1 MIVRSRGQPVCQ
13 CTLSCR
19 SRSAGLSRYRHRCT
33 AKMHTLI
40 RAPRYYATRTREGER
55 WPKVV
60 RCFRRGNRT
69 GWRRSEHEIRFP
81 TVSRHTVPWHII
93 LYGRTTRSTI
103 INEHRFD
110 SNNRCSVNKVL
121 DYFFII
127 PRGVLYMLSTYNVS
141 ILFSQKH
148 VEVYNALAFRP
159 VYSCE
164 LDSRVSQT
172 LLVQVDKKTQL

>member
-1 MIVRSRGQPVCQ
+1 M
-13 CTLSCR
+13 
-19 SRSAGLSRYRHRCT
+19 
-33 AKMHTLI
+33 
-40 RAPRYYATRTREGER
+40 
-55 WPKVV
+55 
-60 RCFRRGNRT
+60 
-69 GWRRSEHEIRFP
+69 
-81 TVSRHTVPWHII
+81 
-93 LYGRTTRSTI
+93 
-103 INEHRFD
+103 
-110 SNNRCSVNKVL
+110 NKVL

-164 LDSRVSQT
+164 LDLHVSQT